1 MNMLARLLGLNG
13 IEENGGGAAWL
24 LDPLAEWFWDS

>member
-13 IEENGGGAAWL
+13 VEPNEAGAAWL
-24 LDPLAEWFWDS
+24 LDPLA